1 MVEDPAG
8 SLKTIPPV
16 YEMSIAEAS
25 VVLEEAGFKPVAS
38 RRRFGEADATAFVR
52 GTFPPEGGAAPIGS
66 RVDLLPAVVRK
77 AADEATGP
85 TPVEQA
91 IAQGIMPDLRGF
103 AWEDAVRIME
113 GAGFR
118 AWPRNTVALDV
129 DPELVITTEPRPNTA
144 LATDLVVIWVSEGPG
159 PPPEPFVP
167 PPDKP
172 IDVPIPPDFLEPK
185 PES

>member
-25 VVLEEAGFKPVAS
+25 AVLAEAGFKPVAS
-38 RRRFGEADATAFVR
+38 RHRFEADATGLVR
-52 GTFPPEGGAAPIGS
+52 GTFPPEGGAAPVGS
-66 RVDLLPAVVRK
+66 RVDLLPAVVRE
-77 AADEATGP
+77 AADEVTGP
-85 TPVEQA
+85 TPEEQA

-103 AWEDAVRIME
+103 PWEDAVRIME

-118 AWPRNTVALDV
+118 AWPRDTVALDV
-129 DPELVITTEPRPNTA
+129 DPGLVITTDPRPSTV

-159 PPPEPFVP
+159 PPPEPFEPRP
-167 PPDKP
+167 PEP

-185 PES
+185 PEP